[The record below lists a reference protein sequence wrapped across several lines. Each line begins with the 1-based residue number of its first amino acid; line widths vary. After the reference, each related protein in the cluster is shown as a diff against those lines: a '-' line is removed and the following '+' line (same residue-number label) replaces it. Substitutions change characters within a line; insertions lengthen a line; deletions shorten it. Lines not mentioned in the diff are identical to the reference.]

1 MFSCSRNN
9 NDNNKSSLMALTK
22 DEEEGT
28 YNYTKDKCC
37 KR

>member
-1 MFSCSRNN
+1 MFNCSRNN
-9 NDNNKSSLMALTK
+9 DNDNSSLMALTK

-28 YNYTKDKCC
+28 YNYTKDKRC